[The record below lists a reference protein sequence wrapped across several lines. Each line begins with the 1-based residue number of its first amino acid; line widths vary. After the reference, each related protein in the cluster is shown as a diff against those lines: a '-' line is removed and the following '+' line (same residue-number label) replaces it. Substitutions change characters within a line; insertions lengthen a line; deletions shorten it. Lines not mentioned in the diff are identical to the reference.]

1 MPQGS
6 VLGPL
11 LFLIYVNDMVKE
23 VSCGVKLF
31 ADDKLMY
38 ITVDNPE
45 LTTVELNRNMDK
57 LNQWAQQWLVNFN
70 ATKTKTKN
78 ISFKKESILDNYP
91 VIFGNEVLNTESHHR
106 HLGIIIDEK
115 SLTSQYILILF

>member
-31 ADDKLMY
+31 ADDTLMY
-38 ITVDNPE
+38 IIVDNPE

-57 LNQWAQQWLVNFN
+57 LNQWEQQWLVTFN
-70 ATKTKTKN
+70 ATKTK
-78 ISFKKESILDNYP
+78 P
-91 VIFGNEVLNTESHHR
+91 
-106 HLGIIIDEK
+106 
-115 SLTSQYILILF
+115 

>member
-1 MPQGS
+1 MWASLSWFQDYLSKRQQRVLVRGQSSDWGTIEAGVPQGS

-31 ADDKLMY
+31 ADDTLMY

-57 LNQWAQQWLVNFN
+57 
-70 ATKTKTKN
+70 
-78 ISFKKESILDNYP
+78 I
-91 VIFGNEVLNTESHHR
+91 
-106 HLGIIIDEK
+106 K
-115 SLTSQYILILF
+115 SVGTTMAS

>member
-31 ADDKLMY
+31 ADDTLMY

-45 LTTVELNRNMDK
+45 LTTVELNRK
-57 LNQWAQQWLVNFN
+57 YGQ
-70 ATKTKTKN
+70 
-78 ISFKKESILDNYP
+78 I
-91 VIFGNEVLNTESHHR
+91 
-106 HLGIIIDEK
+106 K
-115 SLTSQYILILF
+115 SVGTTMAS